1 MLKLLELKSQAE
13 SKKLKVMFVWFKK
26 QENQISKMEHKQI
39 KSRYKHQLNTQIITW
54 SAIPKKL
61 FLSIITKLTSDNEN
75 N

>member
-1 MLKLLELKSQAE
+1 
-13 SKKLKVMFVWFKK
+13 
-26 QENQISKMEHKQI
+26 MEHKQI